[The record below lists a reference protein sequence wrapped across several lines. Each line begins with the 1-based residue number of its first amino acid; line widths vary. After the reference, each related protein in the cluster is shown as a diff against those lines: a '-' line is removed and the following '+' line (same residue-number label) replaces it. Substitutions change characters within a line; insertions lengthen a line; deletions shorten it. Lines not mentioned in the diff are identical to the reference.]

1 MALPF
6 DDGSFDVATASYL
19 LPVLDR
25 DARRRSP
32 SAHEFSRPGADTGR
46 PRLLHLAAPS
56 RLPSPNFLVP
66 LTVANLSLLGARG
79 SQPRMST
86 SSKKAARANQD

>member
-46 PRLLHLAAPS
+46 PQLLHLAAPS

-66 LTVANLSLLGARG
+66 LTVANLGGRG